1 MSKTLVLAE
10 KPSVGREIAR
20 VLGCT
25 LKKDGYIEGEKYIVT
40 WALGHLVTLADPEA
54 YGDEYKK
61 WTLESLPIM
70 PDKMKLTVIKETSK
84 QYKVVSSLFKK
95 EDVSELIIATDAGR
109 EGELVARLIIE
120 KAGFKKPVKRL
131 WISSQTD
138 KAILDGFK
146 NVTLAENYNNLYM
159 SALGRAEADWLV
171 GLNVTRALTCKYN
184 AQLSAGR
191 VQTPTLAMIVNR
203 EEEIRRFVPQEY
215 FGITAFAD
223 TFLLHWRTKNKSA
236 RTFDSLLAEE
246 TAKKLNGK
254 TAIIKTVS
262 KKEKRE
268 QPPLLYD
275 LTELQRDANK
285 RFGYSAKK
293 TLSVMQRLYETHKL
307 LTYPRTDSK
316 YLTEDIVPT
325 LLGRVKSVA
334 ADRFREKAGLVIKR
348 GIHPTKRFVDS
359 DKVSDHH
366 AIIPTG
372 QFMDLSSLTS
382 EELNVY
388 SLVVERFLA
397 ALLPDAVYDKMTV
410 EAEIEGERFV
420 ASGSVMKEAGF
431 RAVYAPDDEDDSD
444 GEKEQNLPPL
454 KEGDKL
460 KVSKVSVTRGKTKP
474 PARYTEA
481 TLLTAMEHPGSM
493 LSGEQAK
500 EMKNTLETVGGLGT
514 PATRADIIEKIF
526 STGYAEKQGQSIFPT
541 KKGTELIRIVPEDL
555 KSPLL
560 TAEWET
566 ELIKISK
573 GTEKKKDFTDK
584 MRSYA
589 SHLVSEV
596 VMSDLSFRH
605 DNMTSRR
612 CPLCGEPLLE
622 VSGKHGKSLV
632 CRDREC
638 GYRENLTKITGLR
651 CPECHKK
658 LEMYGEG
665 EKRTYFCKC
674 GFKEKY
680 ESFHRRLS
688 EQKNS
693 LNKREVA
700 RYISKQNTKKSAVSS
715 LSDALSK
722 IKLD

>member
-20 VLGCT
+20 VLGCA
-25 LKKDGYIEGEKYIVT
+25 LKRDGYIEGAKYIVT
-40 WALGHLVTLADPEA
+40 WALGHLVSLADPEA

-61 WTLESLPIM
+61 WSLETLPIM

-84 QYKVVSSLFKK
+84 QYKVVSSLLKK
-95 EDVSELIIATDAGR
+95 EEVSELIIATDAGR

-138 KAILDGFK
+138 KAILDGFS
-146 NVTLAENYNNLYM
+146 NVTPAENYNNLYM
-159 SALGRAEADWLV
+159 SALGRAEADWLI

-191 VQTPTLAMIVNR
+191 VQTPTLAMIVKR
-203 EEEIRRFVPQEY
+203 EEEIRQFVPQEY
-215 FGITAFAD
+215 FGITAYTD
-223 TFLLHWRTKNKSA
+223 TFLLHWRTKNNSA
-236 RTFDSLLAEE
+236 KTFDLHLAEE
-246 TAKKLNGK
+246 TAKKIDGK
-254 TAIIKTVS
+254 TAVIKTVT

-293 TLSVMQRLYETHKL
+293 TLSIMQRLYETHKL

-334 ADRFREKAGLVIKR
+334 VDKFREKAGLVIKR

-359 DKVSDHH
+359 EKVSDHH

-372 QFMDLSSLTS
+372 QFLDISALTS

-388 SLVVERFLA
+388 SLAVERFLS
-397 ALLPDAVYDKMTV
+397 ALLPDAVYDKMTA

-420 ASGSVMKEAGF
+420 ASGSVMKQAGF
-431 RAVYAPDDEDDSD
+431 RAVYTPEDEEESD
-444 GEKEQNLPPL
+444 EQEQNLPL
-454 KEGDKL
+454 LNEGDKL
-460 KVSKVSVTRGKTKP
+460 KVQKVSITKGQTKP
-474 PARYTEA
+474 PARFTEA

-493 LSGEQAK
+493 LSGEGAK
-500 EMKNTLETVGGLGT
+500 EMKNTLETAGGLGT

-560 TAEWET
+560 TARWET
-566 ELIKISK
+566 ELVKISK

-596 VMSDLSFRH
+596 VMSTESFRH

-612 CPLCGEPLLE
+612 CPMCGEPLLE

-651 CPECHKK
+651 CPQCHKK

-680 ESFHRRLS
+680 ESFHKRLS

-700 RYISKQNTKKSAVSS
+700 RYMEKQNAENFAVSS

>member
-25 LKKDGYIEGEKYIVT
+25 SKREGYIEGAKYIVT
-40 WALGHLVTLADPEA
+40 WALGHLVSLADPEA

-61 WTLESLPIM
+61 WSLETLPIM
-70 PDKMKLTVIKETSK
+70 PDKVKLTVIKETSK

-95 EDVSELIIATDAGR
+95 EEVSELIIATDAGR

-138 KAILDGFK
+138 KAILDGFN
-146 NVTLAENYNNLYM
+146 NVTSAENYNNLYM
-159 SALGRAEADWLV
+159 SALGRAEADWLI

-203 EEEIRRFVPQEY
+203 EEEIRRFVPHQY
-215 FGITAFAD
+215 FGITACTD
-223 TFLLHWRTKNKSA
+223 TFLLHWRTKNNSA
-236 RTFDSLLAEE
+236 KTFDLHLAEE
-246 TAKKLNGK
+246 TAKKIDGK
-254 TAIIKTVS
+254 IAVITTVT

-334 ADRFREKAGLVIKR
+334 VDRFRDKAGLVIKR

-359 DKVSDHH
+359 EKVSDHH

-372 QFMDLSSLTS
+372 QFLDLSALTS

-388 SLVVERFLA
+388 SLAVERFLS

-410 EAEIEGERFV
+410 EAEIEGERFT

-431 RAVYAPDDEDDSD
+431 RRVYTPEDEEESD
-444 GEKEQNLPPL
+444 EKEQNLPVL
-454 KEGDKL
+454 NEGDKL
-460 KVSKVSVTRGKTKP
+460 KVKKVSITKGQTKP
-474 PARYTEA
+474 PARFTEA

-493 LSGEQAK
+493 ISDEESK
-500 EMKNTLETVGGLGT
+500 EMKNTLETAGGLGT

-560 TAEWET
+560 TARWET
-566 ELIKISK
+566 ELVKISK
-573 GTEKKKDFTDK
+573 GEEKKKDFTDK

-596 VMSDLSFRH
+596 VMSTESFRH

-612 CPLCGEPLLE
+612 CPSCGEPLLE

-651 CPECHKK
+651 CPQCHKK

-665 EKRTYFCKC
+665 EKRIYFCKC

-680 ESFHRRLS
+680 ESFHKRLS

-700 RYISKQNTKKSAVSS
+700 RYMEKQRAEKGAVTS
-715 LSDALSK
+715 LSDALSD